1 MNALFQNTETEN
13 AERVR
18 VRAAAEGRRPPN
30 NPLRSDLIKSFV
42 HRSPGERKDLTANEV
57 AVVRR
62 ALRLRGGC
70 RVGLAELSLLSPRD
84 DGP

>member
-13 AERVR
+13 TERVR

-57 AVVRR
+57 DVVRR
-62 ALRLRGGC
+62 ALRLRGGS
-70 RVGLAELSLLSPRD
+70 RVGLAELSLLSPCD

>member
-13 AERVR
+13 TERVR

-57 AVVRR
+57 DVVRR
-62 ALRLRGGC
+62 ALRLWGGS

>member
-62 ALRLRGGC
+62 ALRLRGGS

>member
-13 AERVR
+13 TERVR
-18 VRAAAEGRRPPN
+18 VRAAAEGHRPPN

-57 AVVRR
+57 DVVRR